1 MKLIFFVITAPL
13 TLSDPQ
19 KMTDAD
25 KIRSA
30 WSEPAYQPSAVEVKT
45 AALLALE
52 GYINSVKNMR
62 IMNRM
67 RGWRTISM
75 DITDISCTQM
85 EKLTSI
91 VTKSVMIGNMTPT
104 RLLGSIL
111 AAVRCPKL
119 VLGSIF
125 DRMVLSKEDTRAL
138 VTALR
143 DRVER
148 VTLDN
153 VTLDVDELI
162 TYDGQGHCRVL
173 NVGGR
178 LGGIMKK
185 TCGGRLQNWAENVGW
200 TVDWADALSGWMLC
214 MKRK

>member
-13 TLSDPQ
+13 PLSDPQ

-25 KIRSA
+25 KIKSA
-30 WSEPAYQPSAVEVKT
+30 WSEPAYQASVDEVKR
-45 AALLALE
+45 AALLAWE
-52 GYINSVKNMR
+52 GYINFVKNMR
-62 IMNRM
+62 ILSNMSGR
-67 RGWRTISM
+67 RTIRM
-75 DITDISCTQM
+75 DISYTQM

-91 VTKSVMIGNMTPT
+91 VTESVIIENMTPNSQ
-104 RLLGSIL
+104 LGSIL
-111 AAVRCPKL
+111 AAVKCPKL
-119 VLGSIF
+119 VLGSSF
-125 DRMVLSKEDTRAL
+125 DEMVLSKEDTRAL
-138 VTALR
+138 VTAMR

-148 VTLDN
+148 VTLGN

-185 TCGGRLQNWAENVGW
+185 TCGGRLQNWAENVGC